1 MTSKE
6 AASKVSKE
14 TAARPFRKAAPGA
27 AGRHRA
33 AVDAVLREAAS
44 SQAAVHELL
53 GERQLWWKA
62 CSEAVRA
69 DPAWLRSGPAEELAA
84 WIDATA
90 PDQSADAMTP
100 AGHAYLLALALS
112 APEGGAAQHDDA
124 LARVRSMWAGSGL
137 LSAHAAPGPAQ
148 PSGRGVDGLPA
159 DTAERLNAVLERI
172 PQLPGGEAERSP
184 APDGTLITAAL
195 LMAGCEPRRRPLVQV
210 PVVFG
215 ETDPEDGE
223 EPGATGVLQ
232 LCEFPAGP
240 PGLYPDPRSMT
251 GLRSSDGQFATAL
264 GRAWALAGPG
274 RGSRCVLWRLVIT
287 DRPALPPRIEGPS
300 LGVAFAL
307 GLRELLRH
315 PRTRRPSVA
324 GLRGIFYG
332 LRPRTA
338 VTGALGNGE
347 RLTGV
352 SGMESKLLAARR
364 KGLRLVAPAA
374 NRTDAANAPE
384 PADVKFAE
392 TLRQAD
398 RYARRFRTARLVT
411 AMALVVAAV
420 TSGVVVEHRESAA
433 RDRLTTAH
441 RMADVSEDLLR
452 SDVGLAGLFAE
463 RAYRQHADPLT
474 RRALFRAVTESPH
487 LTGSVRAAGTVTA
500 VAGTADGRGAVAGT
514 RNGMVEK
521 WVVEGNRFGRHV
533 ELGRLPGPVE
543 TVAANNSGGT
553 IAAADRRT
561 VRVWA
566 YGERSATP
574 RLPRREL
581 PTALAVSPSGR
592 YVAVTTRTSE
602 FEVPSTLSV
611 LDRGSGRTRH
621 LQLKDMTSDPTAL
634 AFDGD
639 AELVILEDANGDW
652 NRVSMKRLTRTAGNS
667 LSFGTYNV
675 ASALAPDGSHISYSN
690 KGSSLPVWPT
700 RGKPDGYKP
709 DLEAKTEPGLT
720 TALAVSPGGSHVATA
735 IGPTLRVSR
744 THAPGGK
751 ASDPLTLTGAGS
763 VPRGA
768 LSFVGS
774 GSSRLV
780 SASRDMLSL
789 WDLNQRTRISRAVG
803 VPVPDSCLACEAPR
817 VSVSPDGRDAAVM
830 DSEGT
835 RLSTLRLGV
844 PATKEWQRMMPPRV
858 KVPRFAE
865 LLWRPDSKRLTV
877 VGTDGSAEILVRGR
891 AWRSVGT
898 WPALP
903 NPLRLSDPPQLLQYL
918 PGGRQVAEVHASGT
932 VRFRDAESGKVL
944 REVPGPRSMAPTAS
958 SRAEL
963 SRSYVALDARAE
975 HAAVLDGEAMGEP
988 GGARIRV
995 INTESGRIRTI
1006 PVNDAR
1012 GFTYAGDLLLVQR
1025 GSSALESWT
1034 PSGSR
1039 RLGTVEGVAD
1049 PAVGPVTG
1057 GGLVAGTTSQD
1068 HTVRLLDLP
1077 SESALGT
1084 LPLPEG
1090 NKPESTGLTLTAD
1103 GKKLVTATEA
1113 DISET
1118 DAPEPDGP
1126 TTNDMGQLI
1135 EWRLDPRVWIRTVC
1149 SSAGREL
1156 RPGDWEQHMGTEAP
1170 SSLRCG
1176 K

>member
-1 MTSKE
+1 M
-6 AASKVSKE
+6 
-14 TAARPFRKAAPGA
+14 PFRKAASGA

-33 AVDAVLREAAS
+33 AVDAVIREAAS

-62 CSEAVRA
+62 CSEAVRT
-69 DPAWLRSGPAEELAA
+69 DPAWLRSGPAEELAG

-90 PDQSADAMTP
+90 PDRSADAVTP

-159 DTAERLNAVLERI
+159 DAAERLNAVLERV

-315 PRTRRPSVA
+315 PRTRRPSIA
-324 GLRGIFYG
+324 GVRGIFYG

-411 AMALVVAAV
+411 AMALVAAAV
-420 TSGVVVEHRESAA
+420 ASGVVVEHRESAA

-452 SDVGLAGLFAE
+452 NDVGLAGLFAE

-487 LTGSVRAAGTVTA
+487 LTGSVRAAGTVSA
-500 VAGTADGRGAVAGT
+500 VAASGDGERAVSGTQDGDVEVWGLDDGR
-514 RNGMVEK
+514 
-521 WVVEGNRFGRHV
+521 FGGHHV
-533 ELGRLPGPVE
+533 RLGRLPGPVE
-543 TVAANNSGGT
+543 AVASHGSEVV
-553 IAAADRRT
+553 AAADRRT

-566 YGERSATP
+566 NGEASTTP
-574 RLPRREL
+574 RLPDGQR

-592 YVAVTTRTSE
+592 FVAVTTRTSE

-621 LQLKDMTSDPTAL
+621 LVLKGMTSGPTAL

-639 AELVILEDANGDW
+639 AELVILEDAYGNW
-652 NRVSMKRLTRTAGNS
+652 NRISMKRLTRTAGSS
-667 LSFGTYNV
+667 LSFGTANV
-675 ASALAPDGSHISYSN
+675 VSALAPDGSHISSSN
-690 KGSSLPVWPT
+690 KGSSLPVWAS
-700 RGKPDGYKP
+700 RGKPDYEHPK
-709 DLEAKTEPGLT
+709 LEAKTEPGLT
-720 TALAVSPGGSHVATA
+720 TALAISPGGSHVATA
-735 IGPTLRVSR
+735 IGSTLRVSR
-744 THAPGGK
+744 TYPPGGK
-751 ASDPLTLTGAGS
+751 ASDPLTLTGAGA

-780 SASRDMLSL
+780 SASRDMLNL

-803 VPVPDSCLACEAPR
+803 VPIPDSCLACEEPR

-830 DSEGT
+830 DSGGT
-835 RLSTLRLGV
+835 WLSTLRLGV
-844 PATKEWQRMMPPRV
+844 PATRERQRMMPSRV
-858 KVPRFAE
+858 KVPQFAE
-865 LLWRPDSKRLTV
+865 LLWQPDSKRLTV
-877 VGTDGSAEILVRGR
+877 VGTDGSAEILARGR

-963 SRSYVALDARAE
+963 SRNYVALDARAE

-1006 PVNDAR
+1006 PVDDAR
-1012 GFTYAGDLLLVQR
+1012 GFTYAGDRLLVQR
-1025 GSSALESWT
+1025 GSSAMELWT
-1034 PSGSR
+1034 ASGSR
-1039 RLGTVEGVAD
+1039 RLGTVEGATD

-1057 GGLVAGTTSQD
+1057 GNLVAGTTSED

-1090 NKPESTGLTLTAD
+1090 NKAESTGLTLTAD

-1118 DAPEPDGP
+1118 DSPEPDGP

>member
-1 MTSKE
+1 MTSKK
-6 AASKVSKE
+6 AASQVSEK
-14 TAARPFRKAAPGA
+14 TAAGPFKKAVSGA
-27 AGRHRA
+27 AGRQRA
-33 AVDAVLREAAS
+33 ALDAVLREAAS

-62 CSEAVRA
+62 CSEAVRT
-69 DPAWLRSGPAEELAA
+69 DPDWLRSGPAEELAA

-90 PDQSADAMTP
+90 PDRSADGMTP
-100 AGHAYLLALALS
+100 AGHAHLLALALS
-112 APEGGAAQHDDA
+112 APEGGAAEHDDA

-137 LSAHAAPGPAQ
+137 LSGHAAPGPAQ

-159 DTAERLNAVLERI
+159 DTTERLNAVLERV
-172 PQLPGGEAERSP
+172 PQLPGDEAERSP

-195 LMAGCEPRRRPLVQV
+195 LMAGCEPRSRPLVQV

-411 AMALVVAAV
+411 AMALIAAAV

-441 RMADVSEDLLR
+441 RLADVSEDLLR

-463 RAYRQHADPLT
+463 RAYRQHADTLT

-487 LTGSVRAAGTVTA
+487 LTGSVRAAGTVSA
-500 VAGTADGRGAVAGT
+500 VAASGGGQRAVSGT
-514 RNGMVEK
+514 RDGDVEVWALDNG
-521 WVVEGNRFGRHV
+521 RFGDYHER
-533 ELGRLPGPVE
+533 LGRFPGPVE
-543 TVAANNSGGT
+543 TVASDAIGE
-553 IAAADRRT
+553 IVVAADRRT
-561 VRVWA
+561 VKVWA
-566 YGERSATP
+566 NGTTSTAP
-574 RLPRREL
+574 RLPDGQR

-592 YVAVTTRTSE
+592 FVAVTTTTSE
-602 FEVPSTLSV
+602 FELPTTLSV
-611 LDRGSGRTRH
+611 MDRTSGRTRH
-621 LQLKDMTSDPTAL
+621 LRLDDMTSGPTAL
-634 AFDGD
+634 AFGGE
-639 AELVILEDANGDW
+639 AELVILEDAYGKW
-652 NRVSMKRLTRTAGNS
+652 SRISMKRLTRTAGSS

-690 KGSSLPVWPT
+690 KGSPLPVWPA
-700 RGKPDGYKP
+700 RGKPDAFKP

-720 TALAVSPGGSHVATA
+720 TALAVSTGGSHVATA
-735 IGPTLRVSR
+735 IGSTLRVSR

-751 ASDPLTLTGAGS
+751 ASDPLTLTGAGT
-763 VPRGA
+763 VPGA
-768 LSFVGS
+768 PSAS
-774 GSSRLV
+774 SAPAAAGSSRH
-780 SASRDMLSL
+780 
-789 WDLNQRTRISRAVG
+789 
-803 VPVPDSCLACEAPR
+803 
-817 VSVSPDGRDAAVM
+817 
-830 DSEGT
+830 
-835 RLSTLRLGV
+835 
-844 PATKEWQRMMPPRV
+844 PATC
-858 KVPRFAE
+858 
-865 LLWRPDSKRLTV
+865 STC
-877 VGTDGSAEILVRGR
+877 GT
-891 AWRSVGT
+891 
-898 WPALP
+898 
-903 NPLRLSDPPQLLQYL
+903 
-918 PGGRQVAEVHASGT
+918 
-932 VRFRDAESGKVL
+932 
-944 REVPGPRSMAPTAS
+944 
-958 SRAEL
+958 
-963 SRSYVALDARAE
+963 
-975 HAAVLDGEAMGEP
+975 
-988 GGARIRV
+988 
-995 INTESGRIRTI
+995 
-1006 PVNDAR
+1006 
-1012 GFTYAGDLLLVQR
+1012 
-1025 GSSALESWT
+1025 
-1034 PSGSR
+1034 
-1039 RLGTVEGVAD
+1039 
-1049 PAVGPVTG
+1049 
-1057 GGLVAGTTSQD
+1057 
-1068 HTVRLLDLP
+1068 
-1077 SESALGT
+1077 
-1084 LPLPEG
+1084 
-1090 NKPESTGLTLTAD
+1090 
-1103 GKKLVTATEA
+1103 
-1113 DISET
+1113 
-1118 DAPEPDGP
+1118 
-1126 TTNDMGQLI
+1126 
-1135 EWRLDPRVWIRTVC
+1135 
-1149 SSAGREL
+1149 
-1156 RPGDWEQHMGTEAP
+1156 
-1170 SSLRCG
+1170 
-1176 K
+1176 